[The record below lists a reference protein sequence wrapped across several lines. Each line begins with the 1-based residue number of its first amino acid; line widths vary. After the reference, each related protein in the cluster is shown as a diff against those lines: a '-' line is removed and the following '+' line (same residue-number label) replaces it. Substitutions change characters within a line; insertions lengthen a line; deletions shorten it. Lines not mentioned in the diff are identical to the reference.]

1 MGTVAGA
8 GAVVG
13 PVGKAEMA
21 MAEVSARATVE
32 GGKEEGGAGCQE
44 TVAATGAKVAVAV
57 AEPAALEGK
66 TWVCARK
73 CRRFRNCRGF
83 RRIGIRHCT
92 RNGPAVP
99 DLSRKREAPP
109 PRPSAQAAA
118 GIRARESPPSKCH
131 RPCHGTR
138 ADPAVGV
145 VGAGAAALAAAA
157 AAAAMGELGELVA
170 EGERIRRSRSCRSS
184 ASYRSRPLLLTAFD
198 TCGRDARDC
207 ELPIDSSWIDSTPLS
222 WGRPGAGLTRG
233 VPTTAHPCRCGRRAT
248 CTRTGAGTRSLT
260 ASSVGCRL
268 CVTALARTRA
278 RGARALAPRPLVQSP
293 AADSALRA
301 ARSKYG
307 TWSGR

>member
-1 MGTVAGA
+1 
-8 GAVVG
+8 
-13 PVGKAEMA
+13 
-21 MAEVSARATVE
+21 MAEVSATATVE
-32 GGKEEGGAGCQE
+32 GRKEEGGAGCQE

-157 AAAAMGELGELVA
+157 AAAAMGELGELEA
-170 EGERIRRSRSCRSS
+170 EGGRIRRSRSCHQRN
-184 ASYRSRPLLLTAFD
+184 YRSRPLAFD

-207 ELPIDSSWIDSTPLS
+207 ELPVDSSWIDSTPLS

-248 CTRTGAGTRSLT
+248 CTRTGTGTRSLT

-268 CVTALARTRA
+268 CVAASARTRA

-293 AADSALRA
+293 AARLRA
-301 ARSKYG
+301 RRAE
-307 TWSGR
+307 

>member
-1 MGTVAGA
+1 MGAVAGA
-8 GAVVG
+8 VAVAGKVG
-13 PVGKAEMA
+13 EAEMA

-32 GGKEEGGAGCQE
+32 GGKEEGGAGRQE

-57 AEPAALEGK
+57 AELAVPEGK

-118 GIRARESPPSKCH
+118 GIRAREPPPSKCH

-138 ADPAVGV
+138 AGPAVGV
-145 VGAGAAALAAAA
+145 VGAGGAALAAAA
-157 AAAAMGELGELVA
+157 AAAAMGELGELEA
-170 EGERIRRSRSCRSS
+170 EGERIRRSRNRRWG
-184 ASYRSRPLLLTAFD
+184 ASYRSRRLAFD

-207 ELPIDSSWIDSTPLS
+207 ELPVDSSWIDSTPLS
-222 WGRPGAGLTRG
+222 WGRPGAGLTMG
-233 VPTTAHPCRCGRRAT
+233 VPTNPDPCRCGRRAT
-248 CTRTGAGTRSLT
+248 
-260 ASSVGCRL
+260 
-268 CVTALARTRA
+268 
-278 RGARALAPRPLVQSP
+278 
-293 AADSALRA
+293 
-301 ARSKYG
+301 
-307 TWSGR
+307 

>member
-1 MGTVAGA
+1 M
-8 GAVVG
+8 
-13 PVGKAEMA
+13 
-21 MAEVSARATVE
+21 
-32 GGKEEGGAGCQE
+32 
-44 TVAATGAKVAVAV
+44 

-145 VGAGAAALAAAA
+145 VGAGPAALAAAA
-157 AAAAMGELGELVA
+157 AAAAMGELGELEA
-170 EGERIRRSRSCRSS
+170 EGERIRRSRSCQRG
-184 ASYRSRPLLLTAFD
+184 ACYRSRPLAFD

-207 ELPIDSSWIDSTPLS
+207 ELPVNSSWITARRYPGEGRQHGSPRVSRPLQLRA
-222 WGRPGAGLTRG
+222 GVEDDRPVREREL
-233 VPTTAHPCRCGRRAT
+233 
-248 CTRTGAGTRSLT
+248 
-260 ASSVGCRL
+260 
-268 CVTALARTRA
+268 ALAA
-278 RGARALAPRPLVQSP
+278 
-293 AADSALRA
+293 
-301 ARSKYG
+301 
-307 TWSGR
+307 

>member
-1 MGTVAGA
+1 VGTVAGA

-21 MAEVSARATVE
+21 MAEVSARVTVE

-145 VGAGAAALAAAA
+145 VGAGGAALAAAA
-157 AAAAMGELGELVA
+157 AAAAMGELGELVE
-170 EGERIRRSRSCRSS
+170 EGERIRRSRSCRCRT
-184 ASYRSRPLLLTAFD
+184 SYRSRPLAFD
-198 TCGRDARDC
+198 TCGRDARDR
-207 ELPIDSSWIDSTPLS
+207 ELPVDSSWIGSTPLS
-222 WGRPGAGLTRG
+222 WEGREQGSPRVSRPLQIRAGVEDARHDREREL
-233 VPTTAHPCRCGRRAT
+233 
-248 CTRTGAGTRSLT
+248 
-260 ASSVGCRL
+260 
-268 CVTALARTRA
+268 ALAA
-278 RGARALAPRPLVQSP
+278 
-293 AADSALRA
+293 
-301 ARSKYG
+301 
-307 TWSGR
+307 

>member
-1 MGTVAGA
+1 
-8 GAVVG
+8 
-13 PVGKAEMA
+13 

-32 GGKEEGGAGCQE
+32 GRKEEGGAGCQE

-83 RRIGIRHCT
+83 RRIGTRHCT

-145 VGAGAAALAAAA
+145 VGAGPAALAAAA
-157 AAAAMGELGELVA
+157 AAAAMGELGELEA
-170 EGERIRRSRSCRSS
+170 EGERIRRSRSCHRK
-184 ASYRSRPLLLTAFD
+184 SYRSRPLSFD
-198 TCGRDARDC
+198 TCGRDARHC
-207 ELPIDSSWIDSTPLS
+207 ELPVDSSWIDSTPLS

-248 CTRTGAGTRSLT
+248 CTRTGTGTRSLT

-268 CVTALARTRA
+268 CVAASARTRA

-293 AADSALRA
+293 AARLRA
-301 ARSKYG
+301 RRAE
-307 TWSGR
+307 

>member
-32 GGKEEGGAGCQE
+32 GRKEEGGAGCQE

-145 VGAGAAALAAAA
+145 VGAGPAALAAAA
-157 AAAAMGELGELVA
+157 AAAAMGELGELEA
-170 EGERIRRSRSCRSS
+170 EGERIRRSRSCHRK
-184 ASYRSRPLLLTAFD
+184 SYRSRPLSFD

-207 ELPIDSSWIDSTPLS
+207 ELPVDSSWIDSTPLS
-222 WGRPGAGLTRG
+222 WGRPAAWLTKG
-233 VPTTAHPCRCGRRAT
+233 VPSTPAPCRCGRRST

-260 ASSVGCRL
+260 ASSVGYRL
-268 CVTALARTRA
+268 CVAASARTRA

-293 AADSALRA
+293 AARLRA
-301 ARSKYG
+301 PRARRKYG
-307 TWSGR
+307 TMWHS

>member
-1 MGTVAGA
+1 
-8 GAVVG
+8 
-13 PVGKAEMA
+13 
-21 MAEVSARATVE
+21 MAEVSARAAVE

-83 RRIGIRHCT
+83 RRIGTRHCT

-145 VGAGAAALAAAA
+145 VGAVAAALAAAA
-157 AAAAMGELGELVA
+157 AAAAMGELGELEA
-170 EGERIRRSRSCRSS
+170 EGERIRRSRSCHRK
-184 ASYRSRPLLLTAFD
+184 SYRSRPLSFD
-198 TCGRDARDC
+198 TCGRDARHC
-207 ELPIDSSWIDSTPLS
+207 ELPVDSSWIDSTPLS

-248 CTRTGAGTRSLT
+248 CTRTGTGTRSLT

-268 CVTALARTRA
+268 CVAASARTRA

-293 AADSALRA
+293 AAPTPRSACA
-301 ARSKYG
+301 A
-307 TWSGR
+307 